1 MEKGDIKKGL
11 NIYLYYWTV
20 FALIF
25 FFLINYYSKNLKVD
39 FENLGLMI
47 SVLSFLFGFLININ
61 FSMIMSRMNSLKNDL
76 AAETGRLVSL
86 YSLSKHLGE
95 KFHENIKELIDEYT
109 IHTLRDYNNYGVGR
123 SIFYKLTKEFQ
134 SVEVKNDFQKMM
146 ASSFL
151 SNLNDWE
158 QVRERLEYLT
168 GRGTEWS
175 LKFSAYLL
183 GTILIVL
190 LFLNRGDTFTNALFI
205 ILSTIIVFLFLIVE
219 DYDNLRIGD
228 YDINISNSEQL
239 FDLIEKERYYPH
251 DILNRVDLDT
261 GRVYRIGVYNPEQ
274 KEERIVK
281 ITYSPVF
288 NLKIARIARNLW
300 RKGHDKQD
308 YS

>member
-1 MEKGDIKKGL
+1 MEGGDIKKGL
-11 NIYLYYWTV
+11 NVYLYYWTV
-20 FALIF
+20 FAFIF
-25 FFLINYYSKNLKVD
+25 FFLINYYSKNLKVS

-47 SVLSFLFGFLININ
+47 SVLSFLFGFLVNIN

-95 KFHENIKELIDEYT
+95 KFHQNIKELIDEYT

-123 SIFYKLTKEFQ
+123 SIFYKVSKEFE

-146 ASSFL
+146 AGSFL

-158 QVRERLEYLT
+158 QARERLEYLT
-168 GRGTEWS
+168 GKGTEWS

-183 GTILIVL
+183 GMILIVL

-205 ILSTIIVFLFLIVE
+205 ILSTVIVFIFLIIE

-228 YDINISNSEQL
+228 YVINISNSEQL
-239 FDLIEKERYYPH
+239 FDLIGKERYYPQ
-251 DILNRVDLDT
+251 DILNRVDLET
-261 GRVYRIGVYNPEQ
+261 GKIYRIGVYNPEQ
-274 KEERIVK
+274 REERIVK
-281 ITYSPVF
+281 IAYSPVF
-288 NLKIARIARNLW
+288 NFKIARMARNLW
-300 RKGHDKQD
+300 GGKHDR
-308 YS
+308 